1 VWDRLRLGAR
11 HFNDDEIE
19 TMAAKAAPILDQN
32 WTNEQQRKMQGG
44 DNQIVG
50 EGEAIDEEDAAGD
63 AEVA

>member
-1 VWDRLRLGAR
+1 
-11 HFNDDEIE
+11 
-19 TMAAKAAPILDQN
+19 MAAKAAPILDQN
-32 WTNEQQRKMQGG
+32 WTSEQQRKMQGG

>member
-1 VWDRLRLGAR
+1 MWDRLRLGAR
-11 HFNDDEIE
+11 HFHDDELDK
-19 TMAAKAAPILDQN
+19 MAAKAAPILDQN
-32 WTNEQQRKMQGG
+32 WTSEQQRKMQGG